1 MISFVWWW
9 VFITSRLYHGVV
21 EWQGDN
27 FIVEYQMSIFE
38 DIFSPGTYNSFRKK
52 KKTPVFYLSKESSLE
67 ILLLSVQI
75 LFSPLFSIF
84 FPNAWKATQFY
95 INIILISYFI
105 YQDLFF
111 IPISFILISLFYSL
125 IHIYCKHDHLNN
137 EGNSKQKSWLSLAC
151 NKDIRNKAM
160 L

>member
-1 MISFVWWW
+1 MISFVWWS
-9 VFITSRLYHGVV
+9 VFITCRLYHGVV
-21 EWQGDN
+21 EWQADN

-52 KKTPVFYLSKESSLE
+52 KKQKTPVFYLGKESSLE

-84 FPNAWKATQFY
+84 FPNAWKAAQFY

-105 YQDLFF
+105 YQYLFF
-111 IPISFILISLFYSL
+111 IPISFILISLFYSFNINL
-125 IHIYCKHDHLNN
+125 L
-137 EGNSKQKSWLSLAC
+137 QTWQPQ
-151 NKDIRNKAM
+151 
-160 L
+160 

>member
-1 MISFVWWW
+1 MISFVWWS

-21 EWQGDN
+21 EWQTDN

-38 DIFSPGTYNSFRKK
+38 DIFSLGTYNSFRKK
-52 KKTPVFYLSKESSLE
+52 KNTPVFYPGKESSLE

-84 FPNAWKATQFY
+84 FPSAWKAAQFY
-95 INIILISYFI
+95 INVILISYFI

-111 IPISFILISLFYSL
+111 IPISFI
-125 IHIYCKHDHLNN
+125 
-137 EGNSKQKSWLSLAC
+137 
-151 NKDIRNKAM
+151 
-160 L
+160 

>member
-1 MISFVWWW
+1 MGWLNGKVTISLWNTKCQFLKI
-9 VFITSRLYHGVV
+9 FFP
-21 EWQGDN
+21 QGH
-27 FIVEYQMSIFE
+27 IIPSE
-38 DIFSPGTYNSFRKK
+38 K

-84 FPNAWKATQFY
+84 FPNAWKAAQFY
-95 INIILISYFI
+95 INIILVSYFI

-137 EGNSKQKSWLSLAC
+137 EGNSKQKS
-151 NKDIRNKAM
+151 
-160 L
+160 